1 MGKVKNLFYNKSTK
15 DKIDSAM
22 EEQNAEAKEREQ
34 RHNDFMRHMDV
45 AIWSFI
51 VLAAAIAFFFLLL
64 KFSVIWSAIK
74 VVLKILSPVFVG
86 FALAYV
92 LNPAVMALEN
102 QYMKMHEKSVAKKE
116 NKKEKKGNAKEKV
129 VKEVP
134 DDANPALVEGRKAAR
149 AFSVLFVVVVT
160 VVLLTLLMIAVIPAL
175 INSVSTLTES
185 MPEYADQLT
194 DTVNKF
200 INRHEFIKKQVPDF
214 DSAVKKLNLYGRLE
228 ELLNKFVTKAA
239 DWVIIAFKIVYNVL
253 VGLVVAIYLLLG
265 KERFI
270 GQMKKL
276 TYSVMKPI
284 HAKNFIQNMHST
296 NIIFKSS
303 ILGKIIDSI
312 IIGLLCFV
320 IMAVCGLCGMEGIAD
335 NKTLISIVVGVTN
348 VIPFFGPFV
357 GGIPSV
363 FLIFC
368 IKPFEGLV
376 MAIIIIVLQQFDSNY
391 LTPAIVGKSV
401 GLSPFYVLVAILLG
415 GGLFGVIGMLLAVPV
430 GAVIYGYIKSAV
442 ESNLEEKKLPTK
454 TNDYVM
460 KPGARILWDMG
471 ERDPD
476 DPDHQETY

>member
-22 EEQNAEAKEREQ
+22 EEQNEEAKERRQ
-34 RHNDFMRHMDV
+34 RHDDFMKHMDV
-45 AIWSFI
+45 AIWSFL
-51 VLAAAIAFFFLLL
+51 VLASAIAFFFLLL
-64 KFSVIWSAIK
+64 KFSLIWAAVK

-86 FALAYV
+86 FGLAYV

-102 QYMKMHEKSVAKKE
+102 QYMKFHDKNKQKKE
-116 NKKEKKGNAKEKV
+116 NKNDKKGEEEEKP
-129 VKEVP
+129 VKAVP
-134 DDANPALVEGRKAAR
+134 DDANPALVGGRKAAR
-149 AFSVLFVVVVT
+149 AVSVLLVVVIT
-160 VVLLTLLMIAVIPAL
+160 VVLFTLLLVAVVPAL

-185 MPEYADQLT
+185 MPEYADQFT
-194 DTVNKF
+194 ATVNKF
-200 INRHEFIKKQVPDF
+200 IDKHEFIKKKVPDF
-214 DSAVKKLNLYGRLE
+214 DSAVKTLNLYGRLE
-228 ELLNKFVTKAA
+228 GLLNKFLVKAT
-239 DWVIIAFKIVYNVL
+239 DWVFIAFRIVYNVV

-270 GQMKKL
+270 GQMKKM

-284 HAKNFIQNMHST
+284 HAKNFIQNMHGT

-312 IIGLLCFV
+312 IIGFLCF
-320 IMAVCGLCGMEGIAD
+320 IAMAVCGLCGMEGIAE
-335 NKTLISIVVGVTN
+335 NKTLISIVIGVTN
-348 VIPFFGPFV
+348 VIPFFGPFF

-376 MAIIIIVLQQFDSNY
+376 MAIIIVVLQQFDSNY

-415 GGLFGVIGMLLAVPV
+415 GGLFGVLGMLLAVPV
-430 GAVIYGYIKSAV
+430 GAVIYGYIKSSL
-442 ESNLEEKKLPTK
+442 ENKLEEKNLPTK